1 MVIPYG
7 FIEAVIKRDELESTK
22 KCLSLEFIKE
32 YNLDKARYDDNL
44 IIVPIAM
51 SGNDA
56 ELKAKEL
63 ETKYGLVHYT
73 KNGRAQDFVICHKK
87 FGNFDEC
94 DWLIRAEL
102 QDDMVID
109 NTTYKKHTPYYKLKE
124 EK

>member
-7 FIEAVIKRDELESTK
+7 FIEAVIKRDELERTK
-22 KCLSLEFIKE
+22 NGLSLEFIKE
-32 YNLDKARYDDNL
+32 YKLDKARYDDNL

-63 ETKYGLVHYT
+63 ETKYGLVHYA
-73 KNGRAQDFVICHKK
+73 KNGRGHDFVICHIK

-102 QDDMVID
+102 QDDMVIY
-109 NTTYKKHTPYYKLKE
+109 NTTYRKYSPYYELKE